1 MEVSEIKRLI
11 DDDYTSERKK
21 LARIGQRYYEA
32 EHDILKYRLFYY
44 NADGKLVE
52 DEYRNNARI
61 SHPFFTELSDQL
73 SSYMLSFDENPM
85 QAKDT
90 AEGLQDYLDEYFDDD
105 FWTEIGELITG
116 TYNKGFEYIYAYKN
130 KDGRMTFQC
139 ADSMGV
145 VEVRAKDTDDKC
157 EYFIYW
163 YTDRIE
169 KGKKQI
175 KRIQVWS
182 AKETTYYVQERDGK
196 IELDTEAEI
205 NPRPHVV
212 FKDKKGKK
220 KGYSFG
226 FIPFWRLDNNRKR
239 ISGLK
244 PIKPL
249 IDDYDLMQCGLTN
262 NLVDFDTPLH
272 MVKGFDGDNLDE
284 LQQNLKVKKVVGVEA
299 DGDVEI
305 KTIDIPYQA
314 RQVKAS
320 EDEKNIYR
328 FGMGL
333 NMTGLKDTAATTN
346 IAIKAAYS
354 LLDMKANKLEKRLK
368 RLLKELLRVV
378 IDEINETNKTGYKAS
393 DVEMVFKRSVM
404 TNETENTQNEK
415 VKAETQQVQIN
426 TILALAATLDDETI
440 IKAVCDVMDIDYEEI
455 KDRLPKDESKQVEQ
469 AQEELNNVITDEG
482 GGTDE
487 SKAEGSAAGSS

>member
-1 MEVSEIKRLI
+1 
-11 DDDYTSERKK
+11 
-21 LARIGQRYYEA
+21 
-32 EHDILKYRLFYY
+32 
-44 NADGKLVE
+44 
-52 DEYRNNARI
+52 
-61 SHPFFTELSDQL
+61 
-73 SSYMLSFDENPM
+73 
-85 QAKDT
+85 
-90 AEGLQDYLDEYFDDD
+90 
-105 FWTEIGELITG
+105 
-116 TYNKGFEYIYAYKN
+116 
-130 KDGRMTFQC
+130 
-139 ADSMGV
+139 MGV

-182 AKETTYYVQERDGK
+182 AKETTYYVQEGDGK

-212 FKDKKGKK
+212 FKDKKGEK

-262 NLVDFDTPLH
+262 NLVDFDTPLY

-284 LQQNLKVKKVVGVEA
+284 LQQNLKVKKVVGVET
-299 DGDVEI
+299 DGGVEI

-314 RQVKAS
+314 RQAKAS

-393 DVEMVFKRSVM
+393 DVNMVFKRSVM

-426 TILALAATLDDETI
+426 TILALTATLDDATI
-440 IKAVCDVMDIDYEEI
+440 VKAICDVMDIDYEEI
-455 KDRLPKDESKQVEQ
+455 KERLPKDESKQVEQ

>member
-1 MEVSEIKRLI
+1 M
-11 DDDYTSERKK
+11 
-21 LARIGQRYYEA
+21 
-32 EHDILKYRLFYY
+32 LF
-44 NADGKLVE
+44 
-52 DEYRNNARI
+52 
-61 SHPFFTELSDQL
+61 
-73 SSYMLSFDENPM
+73 
-85 QAKDT
+85 
-90 AEGLQDYLDEYFDDD
+90 
-105 FWTEIGELITG
+105 
-116 TYNKGFEYIYAYKN
+116 
-130 KDGRMTFQC
+130 
-139 ADSMGV
+139 
-145 VEVRAKDTDDKC
+145 
-157 EYFIYW
+157 FI
-163 YTDRIE
+163 
-169 KGKKQI
+169 
-175 KRIQVWS
+175 
-182 AKETTYYVQERDGK
+182 
-196 IELDTEAEI
+196 
-205 NPRPHVV
+205 
-212 FKDKKGKK
+212 
-220 KGYSFG
+220 
-226 FIPFWRLDNNRKR
+226 
-239 ISGLK
+239 GLK

-378 IDEINETNKTGYKAS
+378 IDEINETNKTGYKVS
-393 DVEMVFKRSVM
+393 DVKMVFKRSVM

-415 VKAETQQVQIN
+415 VKADTQQVQIN
-426 TILALAATLDDETI
+426 TILALTATLDDETI
-440 IKAVCDVMDIDYEEI
+440 AKAICDVMDIDHEEI